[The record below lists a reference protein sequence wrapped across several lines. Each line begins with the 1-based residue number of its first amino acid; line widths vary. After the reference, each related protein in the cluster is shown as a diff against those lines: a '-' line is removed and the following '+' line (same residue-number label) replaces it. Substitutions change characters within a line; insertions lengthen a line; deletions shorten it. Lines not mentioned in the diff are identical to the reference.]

1 MTLVCATFLYFM
13 LKRENKRR
21 DELYGPAPL
30 PSEGHDTSSPE
41 YLKRWGLEG
50 MSHDEIV
57 NLGDNV
63 RYLAA
68 DLLSSLTL
76 FRPASGVEV
85 YFVRIWGRTD

>member
-1 MTLVCATFLYFM
+1 MPSSFLLGHGITLGFACMTLICATFLYFM

-21 DELYGPAPL
+21 EEKWGPAPQ
-30 PSEGHDTSSPE
+30 PNEPHDTSSPE

-63 RYLAA
+63 SETAA
-68 DLLSSLTL
+68 SETH
-76 FRPASGVEV
+76 
-85 YFVRIWGRTD
+85 

>member
-21 DELYGPAPL
+21 EDKWGPAPL
-30 PSEGHDTSSPE
+30 PSEPHDTSSPE

-63 RYLAA
+63 SIPAA
-68 DLLSSLTL
+68 AYVSSADPLSIRRGGS
-76 FRPASGVEV
+76 SCS
-85 YFVRIWGRTD
+85 